1 VKRSGNFSFILRDDV
16 NRLSHCV
23 SLVGETNT
31 NKGEGYDDKYNSQEI
46 LTEKSIESKLRELTG
61 AKNP

>member
-1 VKRSGNFSFILRDDV
+1 MLTGYLTVFRLLVKRTPTRARGAI
-16 NRLSHCV
+16 
-23 SLVGETNT
+23 EI
-31 NKGEGYDDKYNSQEI
+31 GYDDKYNSQEI